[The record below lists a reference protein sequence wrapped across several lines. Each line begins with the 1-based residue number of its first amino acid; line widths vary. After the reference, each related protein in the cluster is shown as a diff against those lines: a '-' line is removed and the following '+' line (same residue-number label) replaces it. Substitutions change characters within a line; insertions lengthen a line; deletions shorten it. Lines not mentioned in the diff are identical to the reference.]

1 MRVGPR
7 FLAFDLGASGGRAF
21 AGTLSNGRLEIAELS
36 RFDNG
41 MVGLRGGLYWDVIEL
56 FQHIVR
62 GVEACASSEGL
73 PESIGIDTWGVDFG
87 LLAADGSLVS
97 VPRAYR
103 DPRLDGAMEGFLEIV
118 PRERVYELTGIQLM
132 RINTLFQLFAMVR
145 DRWPLLS
152 AATDL
157 LMMPDL
163 FNYLLTGERKA
174 EFTISTTS
182 QLYDPTAG
190 AWAGELFDAL
200 GLSPAIMQE
209 IVQPGTVVG
218 TLDAAA
224 GGTSALPAVPVVA
237 TASHDTASAVAA
249 APGEGKDW
257 AYISSGTW
265 SLMGVE
271 SDRPIITPESLALN
285 FSNEGGI
292 GGTYRVLKNISGLW
306 LVQQC
311 RQAWAKDRHYSYE
324 ELTEIAARSEERS
337 PKSKAESR
345 VSSRISNLESRFLTS
360 IIEPDAPDFVNPAD
374 MPLAIR
380 RFCQRTAQPVPETV
394 GEVMRCILVSLALKY
409 RQVLD
414 QLRQLYPHPI
424 NRIHVIGG
432 GSRNELLCQLTADAT
447 SVPVLAGPAEA
458 TVIGNLL
465 VQAMGLGHIATPAEI
480 REVVRASFAIK
491 RYEPRGDPGW
501 EAAYQRFRDLQVGG
515 PQG

>member
-1 MRVGPR
+1 VGHR

-21 AGTLSNGRLEIAELS
+21 AGTLSDGRLEIAELS
-36 RFDNG
+36 RFGNG
-41 MVGLRGGLYWDVIEL
+41 MVGLRGGLYWDVVEL
-56 FQHIVR
+56 FQQIVR
-62 GVEACASSEGL
+62 GIEVCVSAGDR

-132 RINTLFQLFAMVR
+132 RLNTLFQLYAMVR
-145 DRWPLLS
+145 ERWPLLA

-174 EFTISTTS
+174 EFTIATTS

-209 IVQPGTVVG
+209 IVQPGAVVG
-218 TLDAAA
+218 TLDVRA
-224 GGTSALPAVPVVA
+224 GATPALSGLPVVA
-237 TASHDTASAVAA
+237 TASHDTAAAVAA

-306 LVQQC
+306 LVQQS
-311 RQAWAKDRHYSYE
+311 RQAWAKDRLYSYE
-324 ELTEIAARSEERS
+324 ELTEIGAQATG
-337 PKSKAESR
+337 
-345 VSSRISNLESRFLTS
+345 FDS

-414 QLRQLYPHPI
+414 QLRQVYPHPI

-447 SVPVLAGPAEA
+447 GVEVLAGPAEA

-465 VQAMGLGHIATPAEI
+465 VQAMGLGQIASPAAI
-480 REVVRASFAIK
+480 REVVRASFALK
-491 RYEPRGDPGW
+491 RYEPRGGPDW
-501 EAAYQRFRDLQVGG
+501 EEAYQRFRDLQVGG

>member
-1 MRVGPR
+1 MRVGHR

-21 AGTLSNGRLEIAELS
+21 AGTLSDGRLEIAELS
-36 RFDNG
+36 RFGNG
-41 MVGLRGGLYWDVIEL
+41 MVGLRGGLYWDVVEL
-56 FQHIVR
+56 FQQIVR
-62 GVEACASSEGL
+62 GIEVCVSAGDR

-132 RINTLFQLFAMVR
+132 RLNTLFQLYAMVR
-145 DRWPLLS
+145 ERWPLLA

-174 EFTISTTS
+174 EFTIATTS

-209 IVQPGTVVG
+209 IVQPGAVVG
-218 TLDAAA
+218 TLDVRA
-224 GGTSALPAVPVVA
+224 GATPALSGLPVVA
-237 TASHDTASAVAA
+237 TASHDTAAAVAA

-306 LVQQC
+306 LVQQS
-311 RQAWAKDRHYSYE
+311 RQAWAKDRLYSYE
-324 ELTEIAARSEERS
+324 ELTEIGAQATG
-337 PKSKAESR
+337 
-345 VSSRISNLESRFLTS
+345 FDS

-414 QLRQLYPHPI
+414 QLRQVYPHPI

-447 SVPVLAGPAEA
+447 GVEVLAGPAEA

-465 VQAMGLGHIATPAEI
+465 VQAMGLGQIASPAAI
-480 REVVRASFAIK
+480 REVVRASFALK
-491 RYEPRGDPGW
+491 RYEPRGGPDW
-501 EAAYQRFRDLQVGG
+501 EEAYQRFRDLQVGG

>member
-1 MRVGPR
+1 VRVGHR

-21 AGTLSNGRLEIAELS
+21 AGTLSDGRLEIAELS
-36 RFDNG
+36 RFGNG
-41 MVGLRGGLYWDVIEL
+41 MVGLRGGLYWDVVEL
-56 FQHIVR
+56 FQQIVR
-62 GVEACASSEGL
+62 GIEVCVSAGDR

-132 RINTLFQLFAMVR
+132 RLNTLFQLYAMVR
-145 DRWPLLS
+145 ERWPLLA

-174 EFTISTTS
+174 EFTIATTS

-209 IVQPGTVVG
+209 IVQPGAVVG
-218 TLDAAA
+218 TLDVRA
-224 GGTSALPAVPVVA
+224 GATPALSGLPVVA
-237 TASHDTASAVAA
+237 TASHDTAAAVAA

-306 LVQQC
+306 LVQQS
-311 RQAWAKDRHYSYE
+311 RQAWAKDRLYSYE
-324 ELTEIAARSEERS
+324 ELTEIGAQATG
-337 PKSKAESR
+337 
-345 VSSRISNLESRFLTS
+345 FDS

-414 QLRQLYPHPI
+414 QLRQVYPHPI

-447 SVPVLAGPAEA
+447 GVEVLAGPAEA

-465 VQAMGLGHIATPAEI
+465 VQAMGLGQIASPAAI
-480 REVVRASFAIK
+480 REVVRASFALK
-491 RYEPRGDPGW
+491 RYEPRGGPDW
-501 EAAYQRFRDLQVGG
+501 EEAYQRFRDLQVGG

>member
-21 AGTLSNGRLEIAELS
+21 AGTLSAGRLEIAELS

-56 FQHIVR
+56 FQQIVR

-218 TLDAAA
+218 TLDVAV
-224 GGTSALPAVPVVA
+224 GGTLALPGLPVVA
-237 TASHDTASAVAA
+237 TASHDTAAAVAA
-249 APGEGKDW
+249 TPGEAKDW

-271 SDRPIITPESLALN
+271 SDCPIITPESLALN

-311 RQAWAKDRHYSYE
+311 RQAWAKDKVYSYE
-324 ELTEIAARSEERS
+324 ELTEIGSQ
-337 PKSKAESR
+337 ESG
-345 VSSRISNLESRFLTS
+345 FDS
-360 IIEPDAPDFVNPAD
+360 IIEPDDPGFVNPAE

-380 RFCQRTAQPVPETV
+380 RFCQRAAQPVPETV

-432 GSRNELLCQLTADAT
+432 GSRNELLCQLAADAT
-447 SVPVLAGPAEA
+447 GVPVLAGPAEA

-465 VQAMGLGHIATPAEI
+465 VQAMALGHIASPAEI
-480 REVVRASFAIK
+480 REVVRASFALK

-501 EAAYQRFRDLQVGG
+501 AEAYERFRDLQVGG
-515 PQG
+515 PPA